1 MPPLAG
7 TEVEHLLGALNRQRV
22 TFRWKAD
29 GLDAAQLR
37 QRLASSG
44 LSIGGLLK
52 HLARVE
58 DEIASVRLDGS
69 SRDPYWDGKVSDD
82 DPEFTTAADDP
93 PEELYGRYDDAVIRA
108 NERFAT
114 VIAEGGLD
122 QPTAMIGPGGQALSV
137 RRLLFDVLEEY
148 GRHTGH
154 TDLLREAID
163 GLVGEDPP
171 GDFEPFLR

>member
-7 TEVEHLLGALNRQRV
+7 SEEAHLLGALNRQRV

-29 GLDAAQLR
+29 GLDADQLR
-37 QRLASSG
+37 QRIASSQ

-69 SRDPYWDGKVSDD
+69 PRDPYWDGKVADD

-93 PEELYGRYDDAVIRA
+93 PDELYGRYDAAVVHA
-108 NERFAT
+108 NERFAA

-122 QPTAMIGPGGQALSV
+122 HPTAMVAPGGQALRV

-154 TDLLREAID
+154 ADLLREAID
-163 GLVGEDPP
+163 GRVGEDPP
-171 GDFEPFLR
+171 ADFEPFRS